1 MPIRNILVVEDSPT
15 DLKYLTDILVK
26 KGYHVST
33 AETGEEALAKAK
45 QLQPDLVLM
54 DIVLPGQNGY
64 QATRELSKDASTK
77 HIPVIICTT
86 KGQETDRVWGM
97 RQGAKDYI
105 VKPVSQAR
113 AAGENCRTR
122 IAWRREHPLRDYQ
135 RELAERL
142 RGGEGGRTSSKL
154 GMQVGRESWLVDLAD
169 AGEVIPV
176 PPITPVPLT
185 RPWFRGVTNIRGN
198 LYSVVDFPAFLG
210 GAPR

>member
-15 DLKYLTDILVK
+15 DQKYLTDILVK

-33 AETGEEALAKAK
+33 AESGEEAIAKAR

-86 KGQETDRVWGM
+86 KGQETDRLWGM

-105 VKPVSQAR
+105 VKPVSQADLLAKI
-113 AAGENCRTR
+113 AALE
-122 IAWRREHPLRDYQ
+122 
-135 RELAERL
+135 
-142 RGGEGGRTSSKL
+142 
-154 GMQVGRESWLVDLAD
+154 
-169 AGEVIPV
+169 
-176 PPITPVPLT
+176 
-185 RPWFRGVTNIRGN
+185 
-198 LYSVVDFPAFLG
+198 
-210 GAPR
+210 